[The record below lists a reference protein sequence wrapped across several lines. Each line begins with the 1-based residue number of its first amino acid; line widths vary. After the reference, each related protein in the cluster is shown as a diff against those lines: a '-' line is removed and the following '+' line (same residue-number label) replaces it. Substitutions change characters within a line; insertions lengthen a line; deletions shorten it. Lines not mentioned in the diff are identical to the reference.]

1 MAHMIIN
8 GRQIELDGEKNVLG
22 VIRKAGIDLPTF
34 CYYPELAPYGA
45 CRMCLV
51 ENERGGMI
59 AACSEVPFDGMVVK
73 TNTEKLKKHRKLM
86 LELLLGSHCH
96 DCLTCPKSEKCQL
109 QELAVRVGVDKIRF
123 QNTREPQPVDDSSH
137 VLEID
142 RVKCVLCG
150 NCIRICEEL
159 QNVGAVNFA
168 KRGSEMYVSTAFD
181 KPLNETY
188 CTGCG
193 QCSVYC
199 PTGAITVKDES
210 DKLWQAIYDDGLKTV
225 ALFDP
230 SIASTIGAEFGLSAG
245 EDALGKLVSALRRI
259 GFDEVYDLSKAA
271 DAAGTA
277 EVSAFLDRF
286 DEKGKLPWFTSWC
299 PAWRKYVHDRHPDL
313 KDYLSPNDVPA
324 QAISAAVNAR
334 EIDAA
339 GSLFVTAIGPCTALK
354 HESTADLALTALEL
368 VQIIKGMG
376 LAYDRIAPEEP
387 MALSGAEGG
396 AGGDIDATRLSEAV
410 TRAAG
415 DRGVRAV
422 TVYGL
427 ANAEEIVRQVK
438 AGDVRYD
445 FIDVLACP
453 HGCETGAGH
462 PRASV
467 KQRIQTEI

>member
-34 CYYPELAPYGA
+34 CYYPDLAPYGA

-51 ENERGGMI
+51 ENERGGMM
-59 AACSEVPFDGMVVK
+59 AACSEVPYDGLAVK

-86 LELLLGSHCH
+86 LELLLGSHCR
-96 DCLTCPKSEKCQL
+96 DCMTCRKSEKCQL
-109 QELAVRVGVDKIRF
+109 QELAIRVGVDNIRF
-123 QNTREPQPVDDSSH
+123 PNNKEPQPIEDSSH
-137 VLEID
+137 ILEID
-142 RVKCVLCG
+142 RNKCVLCG

-159 QNVGAVNFA
+159 QNVGAVNFV

-181 KPLNETY
+181 KPLGETY

-193 QCSVYC
+193 QCSVFC
-199 PTGAITVKDES
+199 PTGAITVKNEAE
-210 DKLWQAIYDDGLKTV
+210 KLWQAIYDDGIKTV
-225 ALFDP
+225 ALVDP
-230 SIASTIGAEFGLSAG
+230 RIAENIGAEFGLPEG
-245 EDALGKLVSALRRI
+245 KDALGKLISALRRI
-259 GFDEVYDLSKAA
+259 GFDEVYDISGVAGAAKA
-271 DAAGTA
+271 G

-299 PAWRKYVHDRHPDL
+299 PAWRKYVEDRHPDL
-313 KDYLSPNDVPA
+313 KEYLSANDTPTMAAVKA
-324 QAISAAVNAR
+324 RSMSAA
-334 EIDAA
+334 DD
-339 GSLFVTAIGPCTALK
+339 LFIAAIGSCTARKYKPAANL
-354 HESTADLALTALEL
+354 TLTALEL
-368 VQIIKGMG
+368 VNIIKGMG
-376 LAYDRIAPEEP
+376 LALDRIAPEAP
-387 MALSGAEGG
+387 DAHDTLPGASGGG
-396 AGGDIDATRLSEAV
+396 VDDKKISEAV
-410 TRAAG
+410 ISAAG
-415 DRGVRAV
+415 DRDVRAI

-453 HGCETGAGH
+453 RGCETGAGH

-467 KQRIQTEI
+467 KQRMNTEK